1 MRLYSLI
8 GASPATRSN
17 QHVHCDL
24 GRPLAVLPIRGALIA
39 ISSRRVDEHHI
50 GYGLKPGGD
59 AVAHKQLPVI
69 LEGVDVD
76 LDVITWVHDEPGQLW
91 R

>member
-8 GASPATRSN
+8 GASPTASTN
-17 QHVHCDL
+17 QHIHCCL
-24 GRPLAVLPIRGALIA
+24 GRAFPVLPIGGALIA